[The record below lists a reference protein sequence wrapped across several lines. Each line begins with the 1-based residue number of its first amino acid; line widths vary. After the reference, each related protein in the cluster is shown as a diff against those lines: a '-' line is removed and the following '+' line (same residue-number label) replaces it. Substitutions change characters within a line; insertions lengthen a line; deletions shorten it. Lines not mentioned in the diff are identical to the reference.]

1 MSIQIKY
8 FVHGT
13 TTDNLNKLATG
24 WLPGELSEKGIS
36 QAKALAEVIKDE
48 YFDIVICSDLNRAIQ
63 SAHIDFAGRDIQI
76 LQDSRIRE
84 CNYGDLNG
92 QDSKLVNFNE
102 HITKPFPN
110 GESMLDVENRI
121 KDFLIYLNKNF
132 DGKKVAIVA
141 HRAPQL
147 AIEVLLQNKTWEQAL
162 KDDWR
167 NTKNWQP
174 GWDYVINLTK
184 QQELI

>member
-1 MSIQIKY
+1 MSVQIKY

-13 TTDNLNKLATG
+13 TTDNLSKLASG
-24 WLPGELSEKGIS
+24 WFHGELSEKGIQ

-63 SAHIDFAGRDIQI
+63 SANIDFAGRNITI
-76 LQDSRIRE
+76 LHDSRIRE

-92 QDSKLVNFNE
+92 KDSNLVNYSE

-110 GESMLDVENRI
+110 GESMLDVEKRI

-147 AIEVLLQNKTWEQAL
+147 AIEVLTMGKTWEQAIAE
-162 KDDWR
+162 DWR
-167 NTKNWQP
+167 NTKSWQP
-174 GWDYVINLTK
+174 GWNYEINTTK